1 MTNSVPALGRR
12 QLLKAMAIGTA
23 SLAAG
28 GVVTSCT
35 KRGANE
41 APEPGQKVDVT
52 LKTAAWPYA
61 AMPDESAAADDP
73 VLSAYREV
81 LQTWMDDN
89 PGVKLEAIEFDVWD
103 QQALTTAVTGG
114 TAPAFFPGNVL
125 GGWNATI
132 TKSAFLQGL
141 SADVTDVLDRYQL
154 NDKIA
159 PYAKPIW
166 DSWKVD
172 GRYYAA
178 PQGYGAGNGI
188 YFRRDL
194 INELGLQE
202 PQAGWTWAD
211 LTELANGLTKGNRRG
226 FGAQSYFL
234 GAWLGSEGW
243 SLLPNIPA
251 PDTSWN
257 WTYDYQTQA
266 EVWKSIIDQY
276 RDMAFNVKSIQSDI
290 GWADGDVTAAFAQ
303 ERAAMMPNNQFFMLG
318 DPDTDNTPGNLAK
331 KLDKPLDDVVGWI
344 QYPVGR
350 HGNINGTQPFMT
362 VLGFAPDLDDV
373 ALDKA
378 VSLHTYLAFG
388 DGFVAQK
395 QAIYDATEDLQKVW
409 SDPTPLAGN
418 VEIPGVPGSVAE
430 AWGQRYADNVAAAAA
445 LPLIPNQSNY
455 LPAEENPGP
464 SSTAIEDAT
473 SAWMYEKGN
482 VDVGADLAKLT
493 DTMNKQAG
501 GFTSSASDDDFIAGA
516 RSYFE
521 AVVAFWAEHAPDYSA
536 NVVRPWY
543 EQSVRPALGG

>member
-1 MTNSVPALGRR
+1 MALGS
-12 QLLKAMAIGTA
+12 AT
-23 SLAAG
+23 LAAG

-35 KRGANE
+35 RRGADE
-41 APEPGQKVDVT
+41 APDPGQKVDVT

-61 AMPDESAAADDP
+61 AMPSESAAADDP
-73 VLSAYREV
+73 VLGAYREV
-81 LQTWMDDN
+81 LQTWLSDN
-89 PGVKLEAIEFDVWD
+89 PGVKLSAIEFEVWD

-114 TAPAFFPGNVL
+114 TAPSFFPGNVL
-125 GGWNATI
+125 GGWNDTV

-159 PYAKPIW
+159 PYARPIW

-194 INELGLQE
+194 INELGLRE
-202 PQAGWTWAD
+202 PEAGWTWSD

-226 FGAQSYFL
+226 LAAQSYFL
-234 GAWLGSEGW
+234 GVWLGSEGW
-243 SLLPNIPA
+243 SLLPHIPA

-257 WTYDYQTQA
+257 WAYDYRAQA
-266 EVWKSIIDQY
+266 DVWKTIIDQY
-276 RDMAFNVKSIQSDI
+276 RDMALNVKSIQSDI

-318 DPDTDNTPGNLAK
+318 DPDTDNTPANLAK

-350 HGNINGTQPFMT
+350 YGNRAGTQPFMT
-362 VLGFAPDLDDV
+362 VLGFDPDLDDI

-388 DGFVAQK
+388 DGFVKQK
-395 QAIYDATEDLQKVW
+395 QAIYEATEDLQKVW

-445 LPLIPNQSNY
+445 LPLIPNQSNF
-455 LPAEENPGP
+455 LPVEENPGP
-464 SSTAIEDAT
+464 SSTAVQDAT
-473 SAWMYEKGN
+473 SAWMYEKGS
-482 VDVGADLAKLT
+482 VDVDAGLAKLT

-516 RSYFE
+516 RTYFE
-521 AVVAFWAEHAPDYSA
+521 AVDAFWAEHAPDYSA

-543 EQSVRPALGG
+543 ERTVLPALGG